1 MYVRISQC
9 THSDM
14 TITVLC
20 CCARHVLVKNEMCV
34 CLSCVSM
41 KHCRS
46 HKLPIGGVHMY
57 ICTYV
62 QQNSTYT
69 GGCQPPEGQCCRP
82 RALHRLYHPSLRVGQ
97 LHRYVHTYVCM
108 YVRTFCRLGWS
119 LAKACGLYTSGLT
132 VSRNTSICRCEG
144 KKTHIRTWY
153 IQYVRKYVSLK
164 K

>member
-1 MYVRISQC
+1 
-9 THSDM
+9 M
-14 TITVLC
+14 TITVWC

-34 CLSCVSM
+34 CLSSVSM

-57 ICTYV
+57 VRMYSRIAHTQV
-62 QQNSTYT
+62 GANHRRANAAGT
-69 GGCQPPEGQCCRP
+69 
-82 RALHRLYHPSLRVGQ
+82 RALHRVYHPSLRVGQ
-97 LHRYVHTYVCM
+97 LHTYVRTYIRM